1 MDQTVYRALT
11 TFDLTQRAVL
21 CSLLA
26 WKGSV
31 PRKDYPLMLVP
42 QQGRPVGT
50 IGGGSLEHAVIKAAR
65 QVLKSGES
73 RFERYQLDQTDV
85 AAPGGICGGQVQ
97 VLIEPLT
104 EEIQSLWQAVG
115 AARQTAQPIVV
126 ITEVSESPVWSVR
139 HYLAEK
145 RSIKGLPAAVLEAVE
160 AARRRGRSRSLDT
173 PQGFFLVRCLPPAAI
188 LHIFGAGHVA
198 HAVARLADFIEMGVK
213 IYDDRRELANH
224 NRFPTAL
231 AISNLEPT
239 EAVAGAAIA
248 PGDLVLVLVREH
260 RHDLVLLQA
269 LLGRE
274 WSYLG
279 LISSKVKWRL
289 LAEKLQEQGYSPER
303 LAQVQAPVGLAI
315 QSETV
320 PEIAVSIIAEII
332 KHLRSGERS
341 QPAVIHRK

>member
-1 MDQTVYRALT
+1 MDQPVYRALT
-11 TFDLTQRAVL
+11 TLDLAQRAAL
-21 CSLLA
+21 CSVLA

-42 QQGRPVGT
+42 EQDSPVGT
-50 IGGGSLEHAVIKAAR
+50 IGGGSLEHAVIEAAR
-65 QVLKSGES
+65 QVLKSGEP
-73 RFERYQLDQTDV
+73 RFERYQLDQTDA
-85 AAPGGICGGQVQ
+85 AAPGGICGGQVM

-104 EEIQSLWQAVG
+104 EEIQSLWQALG
-115 AARQTAQPIVV
+115 APRQTAEPIVL
-126 ITEVSESPVWSVR
+126 ITEVTKSPAWSVR
-139 HYLAEK
+139 HYPAEK
-145 RSIKGLPAAVLEAVE
+145 RSSEGLPAAVMRAVD
-160 AARRRGRSRSLDT
+160 AARWRGRSRSLDT
-173 PQGFFLVRCLPPAAI
+173 PERFYLVRCLPSPVI

-198 HAVARLADFIEMGVK
+198 HAVARMADFIELGVK
-213 IYDDRRELANH
+213 VYDDRRELANH
-224 NRFPTAL
+224 SKFPTAL
-231 AISNLEPT
+231 AISNLEPA
-239 EAVAGAAIA
+239 EAVAGAGIA

-289 LAEKLQEQGYSPER
+289 LAEKLQEQGYSRER

-332 KHLRSGERS
+332 KHLRS
-341 QPAVIHRK
+341 RKR

>member
-1 MDQTVYRALT
+1 MDQPVYRALT
-11 TFDLTQRAVL
+11 TFDLTQRAAL
-21 CSLLA
+21 CSVLS

-50 IGGGSLEHAVIKAAR
+50 IGGGSLEYAVIKAAH
-65 QVLKSGES
+65 QVLEDGEPQ
-73 RFERYQLDQTDV
+73 FERYQLNQTDA

-97 VLIEPLT
+97 VLVEPLT
-104 EEIQSLWQAVG
+104 VEIQSLWQTLG
-115 AARQTAQPIVV
+115 TPRPTGEPIVV
-126 ITEVSESPVWSVR
+126 ITQVTKSPVRSVR
-139 HYLAEK
+139 HYLAVE
-145 RSIKGLPAAVLEAVE
+145 RSLQALPATVLAAVE
-160 AARRRGRSRSLDT
+160 TARRRGRSRSLDT
-173 PQGFFLVRCLPPAAI
+173 PDDFYLVRCLPPPVI

-198 HAVARLADFIEMGVK
+198 HAVAPLADFIELGVK

-231 AISNLEPT
+231 AISNLEPA
-239 EAVAGAAIA
+239 EAVAEAAIA

-289 LAEKLQEQGYSPER
+289 LADKLQEQGYSRKR

-320 PEIAVSIIAEII
+320 PEIAVSIIAAII
-332 KHLRSGERS
+332 KHLRSRER
-341 QPAVIHRK
+341 

>member
-1 MDQTVYRALT
+1 MDQPVYRALT
-11 TFDLTQRAVL
+11 TFDLAQRAVL

-50 IGGGSLEHAVIKAAR
+50 IGGGSLEHAVIEAAR
-65 QVLKSGES
+65 QVLEDGEP
-73 RFERYQLDQTDV
+73 RFQRYQLDQTDA

-115 AARQTAQPIVV
+115 APRQTAESIIV
-126 ITEVSESPVWSVR
+126 ITTISESPVWSVR
-139 HYLAEK
+139 HYLAEE
-145 RSIKGLPAAVLEAVE
+145 RSIKGLPATVLAAVE

-173 PQGFFLVRCLPPAAI
+173 PDGFYLVRCLPPRAI

-198 HAVARLADFIEMGVK
+198 HAVARMADFIELGVK
-213 IYDDRRELANH
+213 VYDDRRELANP
-224 NRFPTAL
+224 NRFPSAL
-231 AISNLEPT
+231 AISNLEPA
-239 EAVAGAAIA
+239 EAVAEATIA
-248 PGDLVLVLVREH
+248 RWDLVLVLVREH

-289 LAEKLQEQGYSPER
+289 LTDKLLEQGYSPER

-315 QSETV
+315 RSETV
-320 PEIAVSIIAEII
+320 SEIAVSIIAEII
-332 KHLRSGERS
+332 KHLRS
-341 QPAVIHRK
+341 RKR